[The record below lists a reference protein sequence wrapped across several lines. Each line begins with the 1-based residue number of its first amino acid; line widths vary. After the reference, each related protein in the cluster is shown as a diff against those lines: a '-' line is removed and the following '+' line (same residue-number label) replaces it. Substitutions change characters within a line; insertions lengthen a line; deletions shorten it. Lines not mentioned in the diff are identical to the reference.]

1 MFKKIFLILFSI
13 SSIYAVSIDTK
24 YDVRFG
30 LFGRVGEVKATL
42 DKNATNYKI
51 KMVAKS
57 KGLAKWISGGRAET
71 YESMGKIDENGNFL
85 PLQYSSTKKDKKR
98 HYTKIYFFEYDI
110 QTISMLR
117 IDHKTGTKTK
127 KKLDYFAKNDI
138 LTLFFNAGKYI
149 QKNKN
154 RSKFSFKVASS
165 KNENKEVE
173 IAIPKGKKLARAKK
187 LLKTNIDNILL
198 VNINQKIFSSSKG
211 ELIIVLAKDG
221 LCQKATLKDV
231 SFFGDI
237 RGIRK

>member
-1 MFKKIFLILFSI
+1 
-13 SSIYAVSIDTK
+13 
-24 YDVRFG
+24 
-30 LFGRVGEVKATL
+30 
-42 DKNATNYKI
+42 
-51 KMVAKS
+51 
-57 KGLAKWISGGRAET
+57 
-71 YESMGKIDENGNFL
+71 
-85 PLQYSSTKKDKKR
+85 
-98 HYTKIYFFEYDI
+98 
-110 QTISMLR
+110 
-117 IDHKTGTKTK
+117 
-127 KKLDYFAKNDI
+127 
-138 LTLFFNAGKYI
+138 
-149 QKNKN
+149 
-154 RSKFSFKVASS
+154 VASS